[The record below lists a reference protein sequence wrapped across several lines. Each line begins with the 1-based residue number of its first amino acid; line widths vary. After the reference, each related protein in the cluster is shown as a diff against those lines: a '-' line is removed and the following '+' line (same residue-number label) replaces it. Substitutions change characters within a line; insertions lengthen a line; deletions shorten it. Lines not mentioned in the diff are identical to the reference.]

1 MTTNRKKRVCVR
13 LPADLFLKLKFGQAP
28 MTATINDA
36 LFNLVHDLQADR
48 LKATIRK
55 ELTKHTKSDKAL
67 ISCQFRLEAMAVE
80 YLQFNAYN
88 LTTCIKYALQE
99 RP

>member
-1 MTTNRKKRVCVR
+1 
-13 LPADLFLKLKFGQAP
+13 

-36 LFNLVHDLQADR
+36 LYDLVHDLQTDR
-48 LKATIRK
+48 LTATIRK
-55 ELTKHTKSDKAL
+55 ELTKQTKSDKAL

-80 YLQFNAYN
+80 YLQINAYN

-99 RP
+99 RF